1 MWTEASG
8 QWHSVELTGHTD
20 YVYAL
25 ATLTDGRLV
34 SGSLDNSLRVWREA
48 SGQWHS
54 EILALTANIRGL
66 IGKGELLMSAGEAI
80 MEWRIL
86 ATGTA
91 YKMTRL
97 FVADGAFSAT
107 EFFPDGTI
115 QRVCITPTDPDRL
128 WQTTVD
134 LNNPNGKPLPCDPL
148 LHRYAAFFDEKGRHF
163 DVWDCPDQ
171 FAWEGLTENGAR
183 TLVLYG
189 EPQAGI

>member
-1 MWTEASG
+1 MWTE
-8 QWHSVELTGHTD
+8 T
-20 YVYAL
+20 
-25 ATLTDGRLV
+25 
-34 SGSLDNSLRVWREA
+34 

-54 EILALTANIRGL
+54 EILALTANIRRL
-66 IGKGELLMSAGEAI
+66 IGKGELLMSAGEGI
-80 MEWRIL
+80 MEWRL
-86 ATGTA
+86 RPNGTA

-107 EFFPDGTI
+107 DFFPDGTI
-115 QRVCITPTDPDRL
+115 SKVRITPTNPDGL

-171 FAWEGLTENGAR
+171 FDWEGLTENGAR
-183 TLVLYG
+183 ALVLYG